1 MISCRGPGIMGVSRK
16 VSLHDSEEISAM
28 REIYQHPERIL
39 LRNGKR
45 RRLYAA
51 ETEDEG
57 WISEVF

>member
-1 MISCRGPGIMGVSRK
+1 MGVSRK

-45 RRLYAA
+45 RRLYGA